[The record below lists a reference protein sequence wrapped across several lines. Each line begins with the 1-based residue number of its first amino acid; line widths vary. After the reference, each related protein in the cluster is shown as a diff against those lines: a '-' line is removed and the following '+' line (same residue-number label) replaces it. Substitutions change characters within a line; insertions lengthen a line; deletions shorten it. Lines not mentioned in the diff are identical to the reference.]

1 MKKVVIFIAIVLL
14 SSCTQGQITPTNKK
28 TMITDQTDYSNSWE
42 LVRKYIDDQLPASA
56 AKELAEIETAAR
68 ANENYSQLIKVAIFR
83 ARINLEFEEATSEN
97 TIHTFDSLIQT
108 SSFPEKNVYYSLT
121 AELYSHYYDENSWKL
136 KGNVAS
142 DTRPEDLAAWSRED
156 FKNISYEYYIK
167 SLEDADKLKTIPL
180 EQFDDII
187 NKGIDSRNLRPTL
200 YDFLAHRAI
209 DYFSEPSNNLLGAD
223 FLTDD
228 ALKPV
233 DEFIKLDI
241 NDKLSESALLLDALR
256 LYQNLEIFHQKEIDA
271 LVNLDL
277 ARLSFVRRNLQNEGS
292 DNLYFN
298 SLSSLEKKSKND
310 NCCAEVI
317 YAIASYY
324 RSDASKYDSDVSDEH
339 KDSYVK
345 AVEYCLKAMKQ
356 YEGSRGAALCENMY
370 YSIIEPKLG
379 SSSYIKTIYPDE
391 YFSFL
396 VDYTNCNHLYFK
408 VVNVDYKEEFMP
420 DTRRYM
426 SGQDKFDMY
435 LKSKAVKQWD
445 VEVTDP
451 HDYRQHSIEVAAQPL
466 HKGCYAVLMSNDK
479 SFNYKTGHVSYFIIQ
494 VTDINLIVSSSD
506 NNNYEIYTVDRNSG
520 KTVSDCKLNV
530 YYEHYKRGS
539 TIYTVVG
546 HYTSDKN
553 GKCTIPNT
561 IFANNNDGRLFLEV
575 EHGGKWYAEDVYL
588 TKRGSY
594 NYSSDN
600 PSVSFYLDRAI
611 YRPGQTVFFK
621 GIATKCKDRINSIVP
636 DYPVTVTLK
645 DANYQ
650 NVGEVKVKTNE
661 YGTFAGSF
669 VLPSDG
675 LTGTYTLGC
684 YYGSINFRVEEYKR
698 PTFEITF
705 EDKTSQ
711 PKPDSKI
718 TVDVKSETYAGL
730 PLSNATVKYK
740 ITRETSWW
748 SWWWRSSG
756 EAVNIASGEL
766 KADENGI
773 ATINFTA
780 KCPNTSGYF
789 YSPLFVFIVHVDVT
803 DASGETISDEYRV
816 RVSKQTM
823 TIRCDVDEYV
833 LLHKDTINVYA
844 ENLRGEE
851 MNTVFNV
858 ELVKLIP
865 PKSLYRN
872 KLWSEPDYY
881 SLTKS
886 EYEKKLPRDAYGKNS
901 LEDWTRDSGSTI
913 KMTTDGSVVLP
924 DNLIPGF
931 YAMDVTTKDDYKN
944 IVKESFYFQVVEDN
958 RFEFAQSGIMAV
970 TDKTLAH
977 PGEDF
982 NVYISSSSPVA
993 GTRVQ
998 ITSAGRVIFDDCIT
1012 VSKTKVLNVKVK
1024 EEDRG
1029 GIDIMVFSTFNNRDY
1044 SADFSVSVPFENKH
1058 LDVKLLTE
1066 RNSMLPGGTEK
1077 WTLRL
1082 TDYKGQPVNAEV
1094 LAEMYDMSLDYFC
1107 TSSYYPPS
1115 WGSVVNNNSLS
1126 FRRGH
1131 ITSSSA
1137 YAFSDSRAKS
1147 VSVATRSY
1155 DEVEWYGLLDY
1166 GRYRRYHRYIS
1177 YEDVLYEISPMEGA
1191 NSDMLMKTASTAAYK
1206 EDAAV
1211 EEDEASGGKTAET
1224 KPQGEKSIRRDFRE
1238 TAFFYPQLT
1247 TDKDGNVDFEFL
1259 VPQSI
1264 TKWKFRAVAHTKDL
1278 LAGLNEKEIVAK
1290 KDMFITPNYPKVLY
1304 QNDEIYYSAKISN
1317 TSDKTLTGKSYLVV
1331 TNEKGENITSQVVQK
1346 ERVDFTV
1353 AGNNSIIVKWKLT
1366 VPSDASV
1373 LTIRSVAET
1382 ASLTDAEEHIIPVLT
1397 TKVLITE
1404 TLPMTIKKAG
1414 KNTFQFKSFNEKYG
1428 KKNIHTQ
1435 SVTLEYTPNP
1445 LWYAVQTLPYFED
1458 GDDKLV
1464 DIIFGKLYSNLIA
1477 DYIVKNNP
1485 TIEEVYRQIKATN
1498 PDDFVSQLEKNQEL
1512 KDILLNE
1519 TPWVLDAANEQEQRE
1534 RMIMLFNANQ
1544 MSYNKAQSIR
1554 KLKAVQRN
1562 DGSFPWIE
1570 GSKYSSYYVT
1580 LNVISGFA
1588 HLNDLGI
1595 ISINSNND
1603 IKNMVVRAVDYIDTE
1618 IVKDYEYLKKY
1629 NELELYSISSS
1640 KIKYLYLRNC
1650 LMDIVKLEDK
1660 ATKEAYDFYLGKLKT
1675 GWQNRSLYSQALSA
1689 MVLQSCDAAI
1699 SKKIMQSF
1707 DERAL
1712 HSDELG
1718 MYWRDLHTTNLF
1730 DMYCEP
1736 ISTMAAMIECY
1747 YKLEANED
1755 DINEMKRWLLNQ
1767 KRTTMWNT
1775 TSGTTEAVFALLI
1788 GGDAEIIGNYK
1799 DDVVKVG
1806 NKVVDTENSVLGSGY
1821 LKKHWDASEVDASFG
1836 KVTVD
1841 KTNDGTAWASLY
1853 WQYLTDYDNVTAASS
1868 GLSVKRVIL
1877 KASYADGN
1885 TTFTEVK
1892 DGMTISPTDKVVV
1905 RMVIKSDRDME
1916 YVHLKDIV
1924 PACFIPEEVLSGYH
1938 YSGDLLYY
1946 LSIRDESMNFFI
1958 ERMNKGTYMIEY
1970 KVNVQQSG
1978 TFTAGLSKIQ
1988 CYYAPEFGGQS
1999 EGVRISVR

>member
-1 MKKVVIFIAIVLL
+1 MKKVVIFLAIVLL
-14 SSCTQGQITPTNKK
+14 SSCTNGQNTPTNIK
-28 TMITDQTDYSNSWE
+28 TMITDQTDYSDSWE

-97 TIHTFDSLIQT
+97 TIHSFDSLIQA

-121 AELYSHYYDENSWKL
+121 AELYSSYYDENSWKL
-136 KGNVAS
+136 NGNVAS
-142 DTRPEDLAAWSRED
+142 DARPEDLAAWSRED

-167 SLEDADKLKTIPL
+167 SLEDADKLKKIPL
-180 EQFDDII
+180 EQYDDII

-209 DYFSEPSNNLLGAD
+209 NYFSEPSNNLLGAD

-233 DEFIKLDI
+233 DEFIKIDI
-241 NDKLSESALLLDALR
+241 NDKLSESSLLLDALR
-256 LYQNLEIFHQKEIDA
+256 LYQNLEIFHQKEMDA

-292 DNLYFN
+292 DNLYLN
-298 SLSSLEKKSKND
+298 SLLSLEKKSKND

-317 YAIASYY
+317 YSIASYY
-324 RSDASKYDSDVSDEH
+324 RSDASKYDSEVSDEH

-356 YEGSRGAALCENMY
+356 YGGSRGAAMCENMY

-379 SSSYIKTIYPDE
+379 QSSYIKTVYPDE

-396 VDYTNCNHLYFK
+396 VNYSNCNHLYFK
-408 VVNVDYKEEFMP
+408 IVNANYKDEFMP
-420 DTRRYM
+420 DTRKYI
-426 SGQDKFDMY
+426 SVQDKFDMY
-435 LKSKAVKQWD
+435 LKAKAVNQWD

-479 SFNYKTGHVSYFIIQ
+479 SFDYKTGHVSFFIIQ

-520 KTVSDCKLNV
+520 KSVGNCKLTV
-530 YYEHYKRGS
+530 YNEYYKRGS
-539 TIYTVVG
+539 TNYTEVG

-553 GKCTIPNT
+553 GKCIIPNT
-561 IFANNNDGRLFLEV
+561 IFAKNSDGRLFLEV
-575 EHGGKWYAEDVYL
+575 EHGGKWYAEDVSL
-588 TKRGSY
+588 SKRGSY

-621 GIATKCKDRINSIVP
+621 GIVTKCKDRINSIVP
-636 DYPVTVTLK
+636 DYSVTVTLK

-650 NVGEVKVKTNE
+650 NVGEVRLKTNE

-675 LTGTYTLGC
+675 LTGNYTLGC
-684 YYGSINFRVEEYKR
+684 IYSSINFRVEEYKR

-711 PKPDSKI
+711 PKPDSKVTI
-718 TVDVKSETYAGL
+718 DVKSETYAGL

-748 SWWWRSSG
+748 SWWWRNSG
-756 EAVNIASGEL
+756 ETVKIASGEL
-766 KADENGI
+766 TTDENGI

-803 DASGETISDEYRV
+803 DASGETISDVYRV
-816 RVSKQTM
+816 RVSNQTM
-823 TIRCDVDEYV
+823 NIRSNVNEYV
-833 LLHKDTINVYA
+833 LLHNDTIEVYA

-851 MNTVFNV
+851 INTMFDV
-858 ELVKLIP
+858 ELVKLVP
-865 PKSLYRN
+865 PKSLYRD
-872 KLWSEPDYY
+872 KLWDEPDYY

-886 EYEKKLPRDAYGKNS
+886 EYEKKLTRDVYGKNG
-901 LEDWTRDSGSTI
+901 LEDWTRDSGSKI

-944 IVKESFYFQVVEDN
+944 IVKESFYFQVVDDN
-958 RFEFAQSGIMAV
+958 KFKFAQSGIKVV
-970 TDKTLAH
+970 TDKSQVR
-977 PGEDF
+977 PGDDF
-982 NVYISSSSPVA
+982 NVYISSSSTVA
-993 GTRVQ
+993 ETKVQ

-1044 SADFSVSVPFENKH
+1044 SADFSVSVPFENKR
-1058 LDVKLLTE
+1058 LNIKLLTE
-1066 RNSMLPGGTEK
+1066 KNSMLPGGTEK
-1077 WTLRL
+1077 WTLRI
-1082 TDYKGQPVNAEV
+1082 TDYKGKPVSAEL

-1107 TSSYYPPS
+1107 TSSYYTPS
-1115 WGSVVNNNSLS
+1115 WGRVDNNNALS
-1126 FRRGH
+1126 FRRSH
-1131 ITSSSA
+1131 ITANSA
-1137 YAFSDSRAKS
+1137 YAFSDSRVKS

-1166 GRYRRYHRYIS
+1166 GHYRYLL
-1177 YEDVLYEISPMEGA
+1177 YETPVGANYDVLR
-1191 NSDMLMKTASTAAYK
+1191 SDKRRVKTAATAAYD
-1206 EDAAV
+1206 EDFV
-1211 EEDEASGGKTAET
+1211 EEREEVNDSAEESGET

-1247 TDKDGNVDFEFL
+1247 TDKDGNVEFEFL

-1278 LAGLNEKEIVAK
+1278 SADLSEMEIVAK

-1304 QNDEIYYSAKISN
+1304 QNDEIYYTAKISN

-1353 AGNNSIIVKWKLT
+1353 AGNNSVIVKWKLA

-1404 TLPMTIKKAG
+1404 TLPMTVKKAG

-1428 KKNIHTQ
+1428 KKNIYTQ

-1570 GSKYSSYYVT
+1570 GSKYSSYFVT

-1603 IKNMVVRAVDYIDTE
+1603 IKNMVVRAINYIDTE
-1618 IVKDYEYLKKY
+1618 IVEDYEYLKKHGD
-1629 NELELYSISSS
+1629 LEHYIISSS

-1650 LMDIVKLEDK
+1650 LMDMVNLDDNS
-1660 ATKEAYDFYLGKLKT
+1660 AREAYDFYLGKLKT

-1689 MVLQSCDAAI
+1689 MVLQSNDAAI

-1747 YKLEANED
+1747 YKLDANED
-1755 DINEMKRWLLNQ
+1755 NINEMKRWLLNQ

-1788 GGDAEIIGNYK
+1788 GGDADIIGNYK
-1799 DDVVKVG
+1799 DDVVMVG
-1806 NKVVDTENSVLGSGY
+1806 NKVVDTEKSVPGSGY
-1821 LKKHWDASEVDASFG
+1821 VKQYWNASEVDASFG

-1868 GLSVKRVIL
+1868 GLSVKRTIL
-1877 KASYADGN
+1877 KASYAGGN

-1892 DGMTISPTDKVVV
+1892 EGMTISPTDKVVV

-1999 EGVRISVR
+1999 EGVRISVK

>member
-1 MKKVVIFIAIVLL
+1 MKKVVIFITIALL
-14 SSCTQGQITPTNKK
+14 SSCTHGQIASTNMK
-28 TMITDQTDYSNSWE
+28 TDKTDYSNSWA
-42 LVRKYIDDQLPASA
+42 LVKKHIDDQLPASA
-56 AKELAEIETAAR
+56 IKELAEIETVAR
-68 ANENYSQLIKVAIFR
+68 SNDNYSQLIKVAIFR
-83 ARINLEFEEATSEN
+83 ARINLEFEEATSVN
-97 TIHTFDSLIQT
+97 TIHAFDSLIQA

-121 AELYSHYYDENSWKL
+121 AELYSNYYDENSWKL
-136 KGNVAS
+136 DGNVAS
-142 DTRPEDLAAWSRED
+142 DSRPEDLAAWSRED
-156 FKNISYEYYIK
+156 FKNISYEYYVK
-167 SLEDADKLKTIPL
+167 SLEDADKLKEIPL

-187 NKGIDSRNLRPTL
+187 DKGINSRNLRPTL

-228 ALKPV
+228 ALKPA
-233 DEFIKLDI
+233 DDFIKLDI
-241 NDKLSESALLLDALR
+241 NDKLSESQLLLDALR
-256 LYQNLEIFHQKEIDA
+256 LYQNLEKFHQKEIDA
-271 LVNLDL
+271 LVDIDL
-277 ARLSFVRRNLQNEGS
+277 ARLSFVKQNLQTEDS
-292 DNLYFN
+292 DNQHLN
-298 SLSSLEKKSKND
+298 SLLSLEKKSKND
-310 NCCAEVI
+310 SCCSEVI

-324 RSDASKYDSDVSDEH
+324 RSDASKYDADISDEH
-339 KDSYVK
+339 RDSYAK

-356 YEGSRGAALCENMY
+356 YKGSRGAALCENLY
-370 YSIIEPKLG
+370 NSITKPNLG
-379 SSSYIKTIYPDE
+379 TSSYIKTVYPDE
-391 YFSFL
+391 HFSFL
-396 VDYTNCNHLYFK
+396 VNYTNCNHLYFK
-408 VVNVDYKEEFMP
+408 IVNADYKEEFMP
-420 DTRRYM
+420 DTRKYV

-435 LKSKAVKQWD
+435 LKAKAVSQWD

-451 HDYRQHSIEVAAQPL
+451 HDYRRHSVEVAAQPL
-466 HKGCYAVLMSNDK
+466 HKGCYAVLISNDK
-479 SFNYKTGHVSYFIIQ
+479 SFNYNTCHVSFFIIQ
-494 VTDINLIVSSSD
+494 VTDINLIVSSFD

-520 KTVSDCKLNV
+520 KTVSGCKLTV
-530 YYEHYKRGS
+530 YKEYYRRS
-539 TIYTVVG
+539 SVNYTAVG
-546 HYTSDKN
+546 QYTSDKN
-553 GKCTIPNT
+553 GKCNLPDA
-561 IFANNNDGRLFLEV
+561 IFANNDGRLFLEV

-588 TKRGSY
+588 TKHGSY
-594 NYSSDN
+594 SYSSDN
-600 PSVSFYLDRAI
+600 PAVSFYLDRAI

-621 GIATKCKDRINSIVP
+621 GIATRSKDRINSVVP

-650 NVGEVKVKTNE
+650 NVGEVKLKTNE

-669 VLPSDG
+669 VLPGDG

-684 YYGSINFRVEEYKR
+684 GNGSIYFRVEEYKR

-718 TVDVKSETYAGL
+718 MIDVKSETYAGL
-730 PLSNATVKYK
+730 PLSNATVKYR

-748 SWWWRSSG
+748 SWWWRNSG
-756 EAVNIASGEL
+756 ETVNIASGEL
-766 KADENGI
+766 TADENGV
-773 ATINFTA
+773 ATINFIA
-780 KCPNTSGYF
+780 KCPNTDGYF

-823 TIRCDVDEYV
+823 TIRCNVDEYV
-833 LLHKDTINVYA
+833 LLHADTVKVYA

-851 MNTVFNV
+851 INTVFNV
-858 ELVKLIP
+858 ELVKLISP
-865 PKSLYRN
+865 ESLYRN

-901 LEDWTRDSGSTI
+901 LEDWVRDSGSTV
-913 KMTTDGSVVLP
+913 KMTTDGSVVFP
-924 DNLIPGF
+924 ENLTPGF
-931 YAMDVTTKDDYKN
+931 YAMDVTTKDDYRN
-944 IVKESFYFQVVEDN
+944 TVKESFYFQVVDDN
-958 RFEFAQSGIMAV
+958 KFKFAQSDIKV
-970 TDKTLAH
+970 ITDKTIVR

-982 NVYISSSSPVA
+982 NVYVSSSSPVA
-993 GTRVQ
+993 GTKVQ

-1012 VSKTKVLNVKVK
+1012 VPKTKVINVKVK

-1029 GIDIMVFSTFNNRDY
+1029 GIDIKVFSTFNNRDY
-1044 SADFSVSVPFENKH
+1044 QTDFSVTVPFENKR
-1058 LDVKLLTE
+1058 LNIKLLTE
-1066 RNSMLPGGTEK
+1066 KNSMLPGGTEK
-1077 WTLRL
+1077 WTLRI
-1082 TDYKGQPVNAEV
+1082 TDYKGKPVDAEL

-1107 TSSYYPPS
+1107 TSSYYSPS
-1115 WGSVVNNNSLS
+1115 WGSVVNNNALN
-1126 FRRGH
+1126 FRRSR
-1131 ITSSSA
+1131 ITANSA
-1137 YAFSDSRAKS
+1137 YAFSNSRAKS
-1147 VSVATRSY
+1147 VSVAERTY
-1155 DEVEWYGLLDY
+1155 DEIEWYGLLDY
-1166 GRYRRYHRYIS
+1166 GISRYILYDAAPAAAGNYEMLRMTKVS
-1177 YEDVLYEISPMEGA
+1177 EEAYNEDVEG
-1191 NSDMLMKTASTAAYK
+1191 T
-1206 EDAAV
+1206 
-1211 EEDEASGGKTAET
+1211 EEEMDGSAEETAET
-1224 KPQGEKSIRRDFRE
+1224 KQQGEKSIRRDFRE

-1247 TDKDGNVDFEFL
+1247 TDKNGNVEFEFL

-1278 LAGLNEKEIVAK
+1278 SADISEMEIVAK
-1290 KDMFITPNYPKVLY
+1290 KDLFITPNYPKVLY

-1317 TSDKTLTGKSYLVV
+1317 TSDKTLTGTSYLVV
-1331 TNEKGENITSQVVQK
+1331 TNEKGENITSQTVQEEK
-1346 ERVDFTV
+1346 VGFTV
-1353 AGNNSIIVKWKLT
+1353 ADNNSVIVRWKLT
-1366 VPSDASV
+1366 VPQDASV

-1397 TKVLITE
+1397 TKVLVTE
-1404 TLPMTIKKAG
+1404 TLPMTVRKAG
-1414 KNTFQFKSFNEKYG
+1414 KNAYKFKSFNEKFG
-1428 KKNIHTQ
+1428 KKNIYTQ

-1485 TIEEVYRQIKATN
+1485 TIEEVYRLIKATN

-1519 TPWVLDAANEQEQRE
+1519 TPWVLEAANEQEQRE
-1534 RMIMLFNANQ
+1534 RMIMLFDANQ

-1570 GSKYSSYYVT
+1570 DSNYSSYFVT
-1580 LNVISGFA
+1580 LNVLSGFA

-1595 ISINSNND
+1595 ISINSNNE
-1603 IKNMVVRAVDYIDTE
+1603 IRNMVVRTVKYIDNE
-1618 IVKDYEYLKKY
+1618 IVKDYEFMKKKG
-1629 NELELYSISSS
+1629 ELELYTISSS

-1650 LMDIVKLEDK
+1650 LMNIVKLDDK
-1660 ATKEAYDFYLGKLKT
+1660 PTKEAYDFYLGKLKT

-1689 MVLQSCDAAI
+1689 MILQNYDAAI
-1699 SKKIMQSF
+1699 SRKIMQSF

-1712 HSDELG
+1712 HSEELG

-1730 DMYCEP
+1730 DMYFEP

-1747 YKLEANED
+1747 YKLEADED

-1799 DDVVKVG
+1799 NDVVMVG
-1806 NKVVDTENSVLGSGY
+1806 NKVVDTDNSVPGSGY
-1821 LKKHWDASEVDASFG
+1821 VKKYWNASEVDASFG

-1841 KTNDGTAWASLY
+1841 KTDNGTAWASLY
-1853 WQYLTDYDNVTAASS
+1853 WQYLTDYDNVTAESS
-1868 GLSVKRVIL
+1868 GLSVKRTIL
-1877 KASYADGN
+1877 KASYAGGN

>member
-228 ALKPV
+228 VLKPV
-233 DEFIKLDI
+233 DEFIKLNI
-241 NDKLSESALLLDALR
+241 NDKLSESSLLLDALR
-256 LYQNLEIFHQKEIDA
+256 LYQNLEIFHQKEMDA

-277 ARLSFVRRNLQNEGS
+277 ARLSFVKQNLQDEGS
-292 DNLYFN
+292 DNLYLN
-298 SLSSLEKKSKND
+298 SLLSLEKKSKND

-324 RSDASKYDSDVSDEH
+324 KSDASKYDSDISDEH

-356 YEGSRGAALCENMY
+356 YGGSRGAAMCENMY
-370 YSIIEPKLG
+370 YSIIAPNLG

-391 YFSFL
+391 YFSFV
-396 VDYTNCNHLYFK
+396 VDYTNCNHLYFRI
-408 VVNVDYKEEFMP
+408 VNANYKDEFMP

-435 LKSKAVKQWD
+435 LKATVVNEWD

-479 SFNYKTGHVSYFIIQ
+479 SFDYKTGHVSFFIIQ
-494 VTDINLIVSSSD
+494 VTDVNLIVSSSN

-520 KTVSDCKLNV
+520 KTVSNCKLTV
-530 YYEHYKRGS
+530 YNEYYKRGS
-539 TIYTVVG
+539 THYTVVG
-546 HYTSDKN
+546 NYTSDKN

-561 IFANNNDGRLFLEV
+561 IFEKNSDGRLFLEV
-575 EHGGKWYAEDVYL
+575 EHGGKWCAEDVSL
-588 TKRGSY
+588 SKRGSY
-594 NYSSDN
+594 NYNSDN
-600 PSVSFYLDRAI
+600 PSISFYLDRAI

-621 GIATKCKDRINSIVP
+621 GIVTKCKDRINSIVP
-636 DYPVTVTLK
+636 DYSVTVTLK

-650 NVGEVKVKTNE
+650 NVGEVRVKTNE

-669 VLPSDG
+669 ILPSDG
-675 LTGTYTLGC
+675 LTGNYTLGC
-684 YYGSINFRVEEYKR
+684 SYGSINFRVEEYKR

-718 TVDVKSETYAGL
+718 TIDVKSETYAGL

-740 ITRETSWW
+740 ISRETSWW
-748 SWWWRSSG
+748 SWWWRNSG

-766 KADENGI
+766 TTDENGV

-803 DASGETISDEYRV
+803 DASGETISDVYRV

-823 TIRCDVDEYV
+823 TIRSNVDEYV
-833 LLHKDTINVYA
+833 LLHNDTINVYA

-851 MNTVFNV
+851 INTVFNV
-858 ELVKLIP
+858 ELVKLVP

-872 KLWSEPDYY
+872 KLWDEPDYY

-886 EYEKKLPRDAYGKNS
+886 EYEKKLPRDVFGKNS

-924 DNLIPGF
+924 DNLTPGF

-944 IVKESFYFQVVEDN
+944 IVKESFYFQVVDDN
-958 RFEFAQSGIMAV
+958 KFKFAQSGIKVV
-970 TDKTLAH
+970 TDKSQVR

-982 NVYISSSSPVA
+982 NVYISSSSQVA
-993 GTRVQ
+993 ETKVQ
-998 ITSAGRVIFDDCIT
+998 ITSAGRVIFDDCIK

-1029 GIDIMVFSTFNNRDY
+1029 GISIMVFSTFNNRDY
-1044 SADFSVSVPFENKH
+1044 SADLSVSVPFENKR
-1058 LDVKLLTE
+1058 LNIKLLTE
-1066 RNSMLPGGTEK
+1066 KNSMLPGGTEK
-1077 WTLRL
+1077 WTLRI
-1082 TDYKGQPVNAEV
+1082 TDYKGKPVSAEL

-1107 TSSYYPPS
+1107 TSSYYTPS
-1115 WGSVVNNNSLS
+1115 WGRVVNNNALS
-1126 FRRGH
+1126 FRRSH
-1131 ITSSSA
+1131 ITANSA
-1137 YAFSDSRAKS
+1137 YAFSDSRVKY
-1147 VSVATRSY
+1147 VNVPTRSY
-1155 DEVEWYGLLDY
+1155 DDVEWYGLLDY
-1166 GRYRRYHRYIS
+1166 GHYRYLV
-1177 YEDVLYEISPMEGA
+1177 YETPVGANYDVLR
-1191 NSDMLMKTASTAAYK
+1191 SDKRRVKTAATAAYD
-1206 EDAAV
+1206 EDVV
-1211 EEDEASGGKTAET
+1211 EEMEEVNASGDETGET

-1278 LAGLNEKEIVAK
+1278 SADLYEMDIVAK

-1346 ERVDFTV
+1346 EKVDFTV
-1353 AGNNSIIVKWKLT
+1353 AGNNSVIVKWKLT
-1366 VPSDASV
+1366 VPADASV

-1404 TLPMTIKKAG
+1404 TLPMTVKKAG

-1428 KKNIHTQ
+1428 KKNIYTQ

-1512 KDILLNE
+1512 KDVLLNE

-1544 MSYNKAQSIR
+1544 MSYNKAQSIK

-1570 GSKYSSYYVT
+1570 GSKYSSYFVT

-1595 ISINSNND
+1595 FSINSNND
-1603 IKNMVVRAVDYIDTE
+1603 IKNMVVRAINYIDTE
-1618 IVKDYEYLKKY
+1618 IVEDYEYLKKHGD
-1629 NELELYSISSS
+1629 LEHYTISSS

-1650 LMDIVKLEDK
+1650 LMDMVNLDDNS
-1660 ATKEAYDFYLGKLKT
+1660 AKEAYDFYLGKLKI

-1689 MVLQSCDAAI
+1689 MVLQSNDVAI

-1747 YKLEANED
+1747 YKLGANED
-1755 DINEMKRWLLNQ
+1755 NINEMKRWLLNQ

-1788 GGDAEIIGNYK
+1788 GGDADIIGNYK
-1799 DDVVKVG
+1799 DDVVMVG
-1806 NKVVDTENSVLGSGY
+1806 NKVVDTENSVPGSGY
-1821 LKKHWDASEVDASFG
+1821 VKQYWNASEIDASFG

-1853 WQYLTDYDNVTAASS
+1853 WQYLTDYDNVKAASS
-1868 GLSVKRVIL
+1868 GLSVKRVIM

-1999 EGVRISVR
+1999 EGVRISVK